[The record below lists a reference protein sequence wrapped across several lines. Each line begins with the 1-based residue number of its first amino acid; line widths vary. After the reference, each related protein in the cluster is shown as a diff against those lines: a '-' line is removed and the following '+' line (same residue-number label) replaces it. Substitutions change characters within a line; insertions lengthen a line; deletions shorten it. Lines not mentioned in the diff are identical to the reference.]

1 MLYQTVDAFFAY
13 RTFTRSMRLSR
24 KIVPALTG
32 RTVRCILFDLGN
44 TLWAYKDRT
53 TRKASEKIAQQQAVA
68 LLRSR
73 VDPQSFPDVDDDTL
87 IDQLFEGIEE
97 QMYATR
103 ADMRVVPDIILAT
116 VTTLQALG
124 FPHVERGLGEE
135 VYEVLRDNIPET
147 RVLFEDALQTLAILQ
162 KRGFLLNIVSNR
174 GYGGQPFRVGMQ
186 EIGLQEYFDPQKIAI
201 SIDLGSNKPDPYI
214 FQYALDA
221 LNVKPE
227 EAVMVGD
234 SLGADVVGAKHLG
247 MFAVWKPEPR
257 VYEKARAKAL
267 EHSVQPDS
275 LEEYVLKDV
284 FRRAKKREEKK
295 GRPVPADLQ
304 PDLVIEHLSEL
315 LDVFVEVGKQ

>member
-1 MLYQTVDAFFAY
+1 M
-13 RTFTRSMRLSR
+13 SR
-24 KIVPALTG
+24 KIVPALAG

-53 TRKASEKIAQQQAVA
+53 TRKTSEKIAQQQAVA

-73 VDPQSFPDVDDDTL
+73 VDSRSFPNVDDDTL
-87 IDQLFEGIEE
+87 IDQLFEGIEQ

-103 ADMRVVPDIILAT
+103 TDMHVVPDIILAT
-116 VTTLQALG
+116 VTMLQTLG
-124 FPHVERGLGEE
+124 FPRVERILGEE
-135 VYEVLRDNIPET
+135 VYEILRDNIPET
-147 RVLFEDALQTLAILQ
+147 RVLFEDTLQTLATLQ

-234 SLGADVVGAKHLG
+234 SLGADVIGAKRLG
-247 MFAVWKPEPR
+247 IFAVWKPEPR
-257 VYEKARAKAL
+257 LFEKARAKAL
-267 EHSVQPDS
+267 EHAVQASS
-275 LEEYVLKDV
+275 LEEYILKDV
-284 FRRAKKREEKK
+284 FKRARKREEKK
-295 GRPVPADLQ
+295 GRPIPTNLQ
-304 PDLVIEHLSEL
+304 PDLVIEHLNEL

>member
-1 MLYQTVDAFFAY
+1 M
-13 RTFTRSMRLSR
+13 SR
-24 KIVPALTG
+24 KIVPALEG

-44 TLWAYKDRT
+44 TLWAYKDRAI
-53 TRKASEKIAQQQAVA
+53 RKTSEKKAQQQAVA

-73 VDPQSFPDVDDDTL
+73 VDPRAFPDVDDDTL
-87 IDQLFEGIEE
+87 IDQIFESIEQ

-103 ADMRVVPDIILAT
+103 PDMRVVPDIILAT
-116 VTTLQALG
+116 VTALQTLG
-124 FPHVERGLGEE
+124 FTNVERSLGEE
-135 VYEVLRDNIPET
+135 VYEILRDDIPAT
-147 RVLFEDALQTLAILQ
+147 RVLFEDVLTTLATLQ

-201 SIDLGSNKPDPYI
+201 SIDLGSNKPDAYI

-221 LNVKPE
+221 LHVTPE
-227 EAVMVGD
+227 ESVMVGD
-234 SLGADVVGAKHLG
+234 SLGADVVGAKRLN
-247 MFAVWKPEPR
+247 MIAVWKPEPR
-257 VYEKARAKAL
+257 LFEKARAKAQ
-267 EHSVQPDS
+267 EHAVPPSS
-275 LEEYVLKDV
+275 FEEYVLKDV

-295 GRPVPADLQ
+295 GRLVPVELQ

>member
-1 MLYQTVDAFFAY
+1 MPT
-13 RTFTRSMRLSR
+13 
-24 KIVPALTG
+24 LTG

-53 TRKASEKIAQQQAVA
+53 TRKVSEKIAQQQALA
-68 LLRSR
+68 LLHSR
-73 VDPQSFPDVDDDTL
+73 VDSRSFPNMDDDTL
-87 IDQLFEGIEE
+87 IDQLFEGIEQ

-103 ADMRVVPDIILAT
+103 ADMRVIPDIIMAT
-116 VTTLQALG
+116 VTALQTLG
-124 FPHVERGLGEE
+124 FPHVERSFGEE
-135 VYEVLRDNIPET
+135 VYEILRDNIPET
-147 RVLFEDALQTLAILQ
+147 RVLFEDALQTLATLQ

-201 SIDLGSNKPDPYI
+201 SIDLGSNKPEPYI

-234 SLGADVVGAKHLG
+234 SLGADIIGAKHLG

-257 VYEKARAKAL
+257 LFEKARAKAL
-267 EHSVQPDS
+267 EHAVQASS

-284 FRRAKKREEKK
+284 FKRAKKREEKK
-295 GRPVPADLQ
+295 GRPIPTNLQ

>member
-1 MLYQTVDAFFAY
+1 M
-13 RTFTRSMRLSR
+13 SR

-53 TRKASEKIAQQQAVA
+53 TRKASEKIMQQQAVA
-68 LLRSR
+68 LLRNR
-73 VDPQSFPDVDDDTL
+73 VDSHSFPNVDDDTL
-87 IDQLFEGIEE
+87 IDQLFEGIEQ

-103 ADMRVVPDIILAT
+103 TDMHVVPDIILAT
-116 VTTLQALG
+116 VTMLQTLG
-124 FPHVERGLGEE
+124 FPRVERSLGEE
-135 VYEVLRDNIPET
+135 VYEILRDNIPET
-147 RVLFEDALQTLAILQ
+147 RVLFEDTLQTLATLQ

-221 LNVKPE
+221 LNVRPE

-234 SLGADVVGAKHLG
+234 SLGADVIGAKRLG

-257 VYEKARAKAL
+257 LFEKARAKAL
-267 EHSVQPDS
+267 EHAVQASS
-275 LEEYVLKDV
+275 LEEYILKDV
-284 FRRAKKREEKK
+284 FKRARKREEKK
-295 GRPVPADLQ
+295 GRPIPTNLQ
-304 PDLVIEHLSEL
+304 PDLVIEHLNEL

>member
-1 MLYQTVDAFFAY
+1 M
-13 RTFTRSMRLSR
+13 SR
-24 KIVPALTG
+24 KIVPTLTG
-32 RTVRCILFDLGN
+32 RIIRCILFDLGN

-53 TRKASEKIAQQQAVA
+53 IRKTSEKIAQQQAVA
-68 LLRSR
+68 LLHSR
-73 VDPQSFPDVDDDTL
+73 IDSHSFPNVDDDTL
-87 IDQLFEGIEE
+87 IDQLFERIEQ
-97 QMYATR
+97 QMYAART
-103 ADMRVVPDIILAT
+103 DMRVVPDIILAT
-116 VTTLQALG
+116 VTALQALG
-124 FPHVERGLGEE
+124 FPRVERDLGEE
-135 VYEVLRDNIPET
+135 VYEILRDSIPET
-147 RVLFEDALQTLAILQ
+147 RVLFEDALTTLATLQ
-162 KRGFLLNIVSNR
+162 RRGFLLNIVSNR
-174 GYGGQPFRVGMQ
+174 GYGGQLFRAGMQ

-214 FQYALDA
+214 FQYALEA

-234 SLGADVVGAKHLG
+234 SLGADVVGAKRLG

-267 EHSVQPDS
+267 EHSIQPSS

-295 GRPVPADLQ
+295 GRPIPADLQ

-315 LDVFVEVGKQ
+315 LDVFVEVGEQ